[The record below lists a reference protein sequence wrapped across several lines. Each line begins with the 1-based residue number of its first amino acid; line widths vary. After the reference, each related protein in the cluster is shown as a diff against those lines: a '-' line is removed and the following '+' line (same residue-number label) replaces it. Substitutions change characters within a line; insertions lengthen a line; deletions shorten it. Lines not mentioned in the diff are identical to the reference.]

1 MSETKQIAAL
11 PDAKAL
17 AAKVEHLTNL
27 LQSLTSG
34 YEGKVVTGEDAEN
47 AGYALARKVER
58 RSQDQNERRER
69 YVAKPI
75 DSTDKPEMIDKSDL
89 ETIEA
94 YFAVCFECESY
105 TTPAKEEWHEA
116 AADAMDAGWRVING
130 DVYCGDCKGLVLQ
143 RIEEVEG
150 IRG

>member
-1 MSETKQIAAL
+1 MSEQLIKTPVTVVVGDDDDIA
-11 PDAKAL
+11 DADGDVIATSWTEQG
-17 AAKVEHLTNL
+17 EH
-27 LQSLTSG
+27 
-34 YEGKVVTGEDAEN
+34 
-47 AGYALARKVER
+47 
-58 RSQDQNERRER
+58 
-69 YVAKPI
+69 I
-75 DSTDKPEMIDKSDL
+75 DSTNKPEMIDKSDL

-130 DVYCGDCKGLVLQ
+130 DVYCKDCKGLVLQ